1 MFLVL
6 ILTMFWCYQSQIN
19 ITLRK
24 QEMKKITLF
33 IQKNIILS
41 FLLLFHYQVLA
52 QESIS
57 PKRNMTFGQILEE
70 IKTCKDS
77 VYRLRNAIITL
88 DSSHLDK
95 NIGGFWYKDTLEIGV
110 RIVITDCEW
119 KANIVAILM
128 NVTFSKSI
136 TLARNKNLSLSFIKC
151 IFNKFSAYNNEGS
164 FLYFQEDK
172 FLGQMYFVNNQQNT
186 NFNDC
191 SFEFTD
197 NDIFQYTEENNKL
210 AVFSF
215 FNQERIEMLGF
226 RRCKMKSLAKNKHLQ
241 ISARVNALTF
251 NKVDFGN
258 MVLDLEGTEVSHQTE
273 FIDCKIQEPV
283 GLESVIFYPLST
295 HIDWKQLASQK
306 ACLYDSY
313 EEGAFHLG
321 EKISPKD
328 TLVFKDEANFRNYKA
343 IYATLLNIYKV
354 RGDQT
359 AYNAC
364 YVEMKDIE
372 TRKYAFDYQQ
382 SPTLKN
388 YFTWKLHQFLSTF
401 CDYGTDPVKSI
412 LYAFY
417 VILCFS
423 MVYVLFP
430 SENDNLRKEVIL
442 KKLDKYIRYFSTEK
456 KLVEMHQ
463 EERSRQ
469 LAEIEELREKLESSH
484 QKVPFILQIVG
495 YPFYKSSQF
504 YYQLNEW
511 FIKKGE
517 VSEGRWVEQSKKQKV
532 KGSFLISIYFLIFI
546 FSGLIMR
553 ILNAVILSINVFVT
567 LGYGGVPATGI
578 AKYLAVIEGL
588 IGWFLLSIFSV
599 SLISQVLN

>member
-1 MFLVL
+1 MRKL
-6 ILTMFWCYQSQIN
+6 ILIYT
-19 ITLRK
+19 
-24 QEMKKITLF
+24 
-33 IQKNIILS
+33 S
-41 FLLLFHYQVLA
+41 FLMLFFYLKVAYA
-52 QESIS
+52 QENL
-57 PKRNMTFGQILEE
+57 PKRNMTFGQVLEE
-70 IKTCKDS
+70 MKTCKDS
-77 VYRLRNAIITL
+77 VYRLKNAIITL

-95 NIGGFWYKDTLEIGV
+95 KIGGFWYKDTLEIGV
-110 RIVITDCEW
+110 RVVIVDCEW
-119 KANIVAILM
+119 KSTNFVPMIS
-128 NVTFSKSI
+128 NVTFTKSI
-136 TLARNKNLSLSFIKC
+136 TLARNKNLGISFTKC
-151 IFNKFSAYNNEGS
+151 VFNNKFLAYRNEGS
-164 FLYFQEDK
+164 FLYFQEDR
-172 FLGQMYFVNNQQNT
+172 FLGQMYFADNSQNT

-191 SFEFTD
+191 YFEFTD

-226 RRCKMKSLAKNKHLQ
+226 RRCKMKSLAKNKYLH
-241 ISARVNALTF
+241 ISARVNAMTF

-273 FIDCKIQEPV
+273 FIDCKIQEPI
-283 GLESVIFYPLST
+283 GLESVIFYPPST
-295 HIDWKQLASQK
+295 HIDWKQLANQR

-313 EEGAFHLG
+313 GEGAFHLG
-321 EKISPKD
+321 EKASPQD

-354 RGDQT
+354 RGDQN

-364 YVEMKDIE
+364 YVEVKDIE

-382 SPTLKN
+382 NPNLEN
-388 YFTWKLHQFLSTF
+388 YFTWKLHQFLKTF
-401 CDYGTDPVKSI
+401 CSYGTNPVKSV

-423 MVYVLFP
+423 IIYVLFP

-442 KKLDKYIRYFSTEK
+442 KRLDKYIRYFSTDE

-463 EERSRQ
+463 EEQKAQ
-469 LAEIEELREKLESSH
+469 LAEIEDLRKKLENSH
-484 QKVPFILQIVG
+484 QKVPFILQIIG

-517 VSEGRWVEQSKKQKV
+517 ISAGIWAEQPQKQKI
-532 KGSFLISIYFLIFI
+532 KGSILISIYFLTFI
-546 FSGLIMR
+546 SIGLIMR
-553 ILNAVILSINVFVT
+553 VLNAVILSINVFVT